1 MMVPY
6 FELTAIVLCL
16 GMVILLS
23 TVEAAV
29 TQSNPLALRM
39 LIERKDIPQ
48 PDLVSMALEDRIHLL
63 LPLHFG
69 TQAAFIAVVVLTVHL
84 CLLNWPSW
92 GVVWA
97 FGIVF
102 ALSLVFRQLLPR
114 LVTLNDPERK
124 LVALLH
130 WIHPL
135 YHVLSSLAFPL
146 SSILRLSR
154 RLHQETLPA
163 TAEEAE
169 AEASEEE
176 IQAYLDIGEDEGILE
191 EEDSELIQ
199 SVVQFGDTL
208 VREVM
213 TPRTR
218 IVACSE
224 DATIA
229 ELRDTMVNSRHS
241 RIPIYREGI
250 DHVIGVAYIRQLLA
264 QYSRGNESDP
274 ITGLIQPALFVPEFK
289 RVSALLKE
297 LQEQGTHLAVVI
309 DEFGGVAGLVTIE
322 DLVEEIVGEIRDEDQ
337 AKASD
342 IAEEE
347 PGIYSLAGSLEL
359 DRLEELT
366 GRKIEAEGYST
377 LGGVVTAH
385 LGRVPARGEEFD
397 LQGWK
402 MKILDADRKRVR
414 RVRLHL
420 SGNQPAGSEPG
431 PA

>member
-1 MMVPY
+1 MPY
-6 FELTAIVLCL
+6 LELTAIVFCL
-16 GMVILLS
+16 GLVILLS

-29 TQSNPLALRM
+29 TQANPLTLRM
-39 LIERKDIPQ
+39 LIERSDTPQ
-48 PDLVSMALEDRIHLL
+48 PDLVSMALEDRVHLV

-69 TQAAFIAVVVLTVHL
+69 TQAAFIVVVVLTVHL
-84 CLLNWPSW
+84 CLLRWPSW
-92 GVVWA
+92 GVAGA

-102 ALSLVFRQLLPR
+102 SLSLIFRQLLPR
-114 LVTLNDPERK
+114 LFTLNEPERK
-124 LVALLH
+124 LIQLLH
-130 WIHPL
+130 WTRPL
-135 YHVLSSLAFPL
+135 YHLLSFLAYPL
-146 SSILRLSR
+146 LSIVRLTR

-163 TAEEAE
+163 TKQEAE

-191 EEDSELIQ
+191 EEDSQLIQ

-224 DATIA
+224 NATIG

-250 DHVIGVAYIRQLLA
+250 DHVIGVAYIRQLLT
-264 QYSRGNESDP
+264 QYSRGTESHP
-274 ITGLIQPALFVPEFK
+274 ITDLIQPALFVPESK

-297 LQEQGTHLAVVI
+297 LQEQAMHLAIVI

-342 IAEEE
+342 VTEEE
-347 PGIYSLAGSLEL
+347 PGVYSLAGSLEL

-366 GRKIEAEGYST
+366 GRKIEGAGSST
-377 LGGVVTAH
+377 LGGLVTSH
-385 LGRVPARGEEFD
+385 LGRVPARGEEFE

-402 MKILDADRKRVR
+402 VRILDADRKRVR
-414 RVRLHL
+414 RVLVRLAGHL
-420 SGNQPAGSEPG
+420 PAESDPG

>member
-1 MMVPY
+1 MVVPY
-6 FELTAIVLCL
+6 FELTAIIFCL
-16 GMVILLS
+16 GLVVLLS
-23 TVEAAV
+23 TVEAAM
-29 TQSNPLALRM
+29 TQSNPVTLRM
-39 LIERKDIPQ
+39 LIERRDIQ
-48 PDLVSMALEDRIHLL
+48 RPDLVSMALEDRIHLL

-69 TQAAFIAVVVLTVHL
+69 TQAAFITVVVLTVHL

-92 GVVWA
+92 GVACA
-97 FGIVF
+97 FGIVLS
-102 ALSLVFRQLLPR
+102 LSLVFRQLLPR
-114 LVTLNDPERK
+114 LIVLNDPERK
-124 LVALLH
+124 LVTLLQ
-130 WIHPL
+130 WISPL
-135 YHVLSSLAFPL
+135 YHLLSSLAFPL
-146 SSILRLSR
+146 SSVLRLSR

-163 TAEEAE
+163 TAGEAE

-224 DATIA
+224 DATLG
-229 ELRDTMVNSRHS
+229 ELRDTMVDSRHS

-264 QYSRGNESDP
+264 QYSRGSESDP
-274 ITGLIQPALFVPEFK
+274 ITGLIQPALFVPESK

-297 LQEQGTHLAVVI
+297 LQEQGTHLAIVI

-342 IAEEE
+342 VTEEE
-347 PGIYSLAGSLEL
+347 PGVYSLAGSLEL

-366 GRKIEAEGYST
+366 GRKIEGTGVST
-377 LGGVVTAH
+377 LGGLVTAH
-385 LGRVPARGEEFD
+385 LGRVPAREEEFE
-397 LQGWK
+397 LQGWRV
-402 MKILDADRKRVR
+402 KILDADRKRVR
-414 RVRLHL
+414 RVRVNLA
-420 SGNQPAGSEPG
+420 GNRRTDSDLGPG
-431 PA
+431 